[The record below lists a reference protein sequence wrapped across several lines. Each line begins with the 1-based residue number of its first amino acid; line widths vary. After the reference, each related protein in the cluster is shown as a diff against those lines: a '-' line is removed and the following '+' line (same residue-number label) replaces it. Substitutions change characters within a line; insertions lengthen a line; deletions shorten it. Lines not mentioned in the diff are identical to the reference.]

1 MPGFPEKKKRE
12 CVSPEKGL
20 LGTATE
26 SKERGWL
33 CTAGATPDSASNTKL
48 PELKQ
53 SLASIQFSS
62 LQPGPAQRSLW
73 ECGPALALLLGLL
86 LAETLERSRHSHC
99 FSNKVVTKEHL
110 DKSSGGMALSSDPRQ
125 KETPKS
131 CLQFQGHPSPDRRYH
146 NLWQS
151 LCFFKSS
158 YFLVRGSCVGF

>member
-1 MPGFPEKKKRE
+1 MSVLRRGCWGQLQRVKRGGGSAQLE
-12 CVSPEKGL
+12 PHQTL
-20 LGTATE
+20 PATL
-26 SKERGWL
+26 S
-33 CTAGATPDSASNTKL
+33 SQNS
-48 PELKQ
+48 
-53 SLASIQFSS
+53 SS
-62 LQPGPAQRSLW
+62 LWLQSSSLPSNQALPSAGLW

>member
-1 MPGFPEKKKRE
+1 MPGFPEKKRRG

-48 PELKQ
+48 PVSGFNPA
-53 SLASIQFSS
+53 SLPSNQALPSA
-62 LQPGPAQRSLW
+62 GLW

-99 FSNKVVTKEHL
+99 FSNKVVTKEQL

-131 CLQFQGHPSPDRRYH
+131 CLQF
-146 NLWQS
+146 
-151 LCFFKSS
+151 
-158 YFLVRGSCVGF
+158 